1 MRGGEAL
8 FLLLLLLTVS
18 MCVPVLLSP
27 VSRRRRRER
36 LEREAREKAR
46 ALRREKKLWDMSV
59 ERGVWLTQPDGAVDV
74 CVVDVE
80 AIGDDRS
87 ASRSRRRR
95 RRAAAELALLLADAA
110 RETRGVGDDGDG
122 DDGDGDDGGDSAGSD
137 SSGFGSDAG
146 SETDAE
152 SDDDARTESE
162 TTTARDGEP
171 RATPFASVGGPR
183 SPRRAAMVSASVVP
197 TPRAAR
203 TGTRRSEV
211 SGSGSASSAA
221 EREDEARARPTS
233 LDLEGLGDDANV

>member
-1 MRGGEAL
+1 MQGGEAL

-18 MCVPVLLSP
+18 MCVSVLLSP

-46 ALRREKKLWDMSV
+46 ALRRGKKLWDMSV

-122 DDGDGDDGGDSAGSD
+122 DDGGDSAGSD
-137 SSGFGSDAG
+137 SSGFGSDTG

-162 TTTARDGEP
+162 AAARDGEP
-171 RATPFASVGGPR
+171 RATPFASVGGPH

-203 TGTRRSEV
+203 TGTQRGEV